1 MNKQIFCT
9 ALAVMFVTCIG
20 AQSFGEIRGK
30 VRDDRK
36 ELIYGAQAI
45 ADNGVEKIGTAT
57 SEDGVY
63 RIKPLKPG
71 KYKLTIIYFGMDTV
85 VQEGVLVSTDRITML
100 DDINMSLYSFT
111 TGGVVF
117 EDYKVKLLYKDGDH
131 IQTVTAEELKNMS
144 SANGGNLAKIVE
156 SMSSDIKP
164 SRDGGG
170 MSVRGSREGGVLYF
184 IDGVKVRN
192 SDVVVPSSG
201 ISSVSVYTGGI
212 PAKYGDTTGGVVIV
226 ETKSYLE
233 EYYKK
238 LNQ

>member
-1 MNKQIFCT
+1 MNRQIFCT
-9 ALAVMFVTCIG
+9 ALAVLFVTCIK

-36 ELIYGAQAI
+36 ELIYGALVV
-45 ADNGVEKIGTAT
+45 ADNGVEQTAVNT
-57 SEDGVY
+57 GDDGVY

-71 KYKLTIIYFGMDTV
+71 KYNVRITSFGMDTLIIESV
-85 VQEGVLVSTDRITML
+85 EVNADKITMMKEA
-100 DDINMSLYSFT
+100 NMSPQSYM
-111 TGGVVF
+111 TGGVEVIT
-117 EDYKVKLLYKDGDH
+117 YTRPLLFKDGDH

-184 IDGVKVRN
+184 IDGVKVRD
-192 SDVVVPSSG
+192 SDVAIPSSG